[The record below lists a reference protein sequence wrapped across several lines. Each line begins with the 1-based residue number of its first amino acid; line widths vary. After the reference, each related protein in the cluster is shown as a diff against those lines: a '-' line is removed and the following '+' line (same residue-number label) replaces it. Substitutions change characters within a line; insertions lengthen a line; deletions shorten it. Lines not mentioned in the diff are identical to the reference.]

1 MPNIRYAASEM
12 ARNTSEILHKAAQEP
27 VSITK
32 HGKSR
37 FVVMSQEHF
46 DRLSRGGNA
55 RRVLTWA
62 ELPDDEMQA
71 LEKAVDNYLSE

>member
-1 MPNIRYAASEM
+1 LPNVRYAASEM

-46 DRLSRGGNA
+46 ERLSGRGNS
-55 RRVLTWA
+55 RRSLTWE
-62 ELPDDEMQA
+62 ELPENEMQA
-71 LEKAVDNYLSE
+71 LEKAVDDYLSE